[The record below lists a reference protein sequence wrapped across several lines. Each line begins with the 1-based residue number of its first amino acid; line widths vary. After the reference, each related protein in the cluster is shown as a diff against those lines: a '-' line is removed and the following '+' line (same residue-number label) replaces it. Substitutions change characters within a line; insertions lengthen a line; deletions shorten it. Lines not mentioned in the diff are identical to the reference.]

1 MKWKKELQ
9 PEKWMSS
16 GRIVLPIDFRNKLGI
31 KEKDSVNIYI
41 KGSYIVIEK
50 VK

>member
-1 MKWKKELQ
+1 
-9 PEKWMSS
+9 MSF

-31 KEKDSVNIYI
+31 KERDSVKLYL

-50 VK
+50 TE

>member
-1 MKWKKELQ
+1 MEDRVISRKIDEL
-9 PEKWMSS
+9 

-31 KEKDSVNIYI
+31 KEKDDVNIYI

-50 VK
+50 PE

>member
-1 MKWKKELQ
+1 MNF
-9 PEKWMSS
+9 

-31 KEKDSVNIYI
+31 KDKDDVNVYI

-50 VK
+50 PE

>member
-1 MKWKKELQ
+1 MNY
-9 PEKWMSS
+9 
-16 GRIVLPIDFRNKLGI
+16 GRVVLPIDFRNQLCI

-50 VK
+50 DDKI

>member
-1 MKWKKELQ
+1 MNF
-9 PEKWMSS
+9 

-31 KEKDSVNIYI
+31 REKDNVNIYV

-50 VK
+50 PE